1 MLYYLC
7 LNTQLKALFTF
18 LSLFLKQYVSVYLSW
33 LLLTLC
39 SQTHWQLLLGSKQ
52 HVFRWGSVKFPST
65 GLQRCY
71 CCICMLLYLVKL
83 LKICKYLMNACR
95 SKTMQ
100 KLHSQKC
107 ECIYFI
113 TMCTSAMLLMLKWQN
128 VKSTI
133 FTNKT
138 LKKIPLFPE
147 WSHNPRLLVWQPLQ
161 SPNTI

>member
-7 LNTQLKALFTF
+7 LNTQLKALLTF
-18 LSLFLKQYVSVYLSW
+18 LSLFLKQYVSVYLSL

-83 LKICKYLMNACR
+83 LKTYKYLMNACR
-95 SKTMQ
+95 SKTTQ
-100 KLHSQKC
+100 KLHSQHYVSLNDTFPVLGDIMSSK
-107 ECIYFI
+107 I
-113 TMCTSAMLLMLKWQN
+113 TNNRT
-128 VKSTI
+128 
-133 FTNKT
+133 
-138 LKKIPLFPE
+138 E
-147 WSHNPRLLVWQPLQ
+147 EDH
-161 SPNTI
+161 

>member
-7 LNTQLKALFTF
+7 LNTQLKALLTF
-18 LSLFLKQYVSVYLSW
+18 LSLSLKQYVSVYLNL

-83 LKICKYLMNACR
+83 LKTCKYLMNACR

-100 KLHSQKC
+100 KLHSQHYVSLNHKFPVLGD
-107 ECIYFI
+107 IMSSKI
-113 TMCTSAMLLMLKWQN
+113 TNNRT
-128 VKSTI
+128 
-133 FTNKT
+133 
-138 LKKIPLFPE
+138 E
-147 WSHNPRLLVWQPLQ
+147 EEH
-161 SPNTI
+161 